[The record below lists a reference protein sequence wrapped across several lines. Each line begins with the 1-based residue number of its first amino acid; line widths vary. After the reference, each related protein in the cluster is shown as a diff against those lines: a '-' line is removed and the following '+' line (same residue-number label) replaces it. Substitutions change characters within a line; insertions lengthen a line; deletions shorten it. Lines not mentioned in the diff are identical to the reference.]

1 MGSLR
6 IPMPEQLPLE
16 GLTADPAA
24 AVWATLPEPVREH
37 IMVLLA
43 GMIARGVVLDDEGTE
58 DGR

>member
-1 MGSLR
+1 
-6 IPMPEQLPLE
+6 MPEQLPLE